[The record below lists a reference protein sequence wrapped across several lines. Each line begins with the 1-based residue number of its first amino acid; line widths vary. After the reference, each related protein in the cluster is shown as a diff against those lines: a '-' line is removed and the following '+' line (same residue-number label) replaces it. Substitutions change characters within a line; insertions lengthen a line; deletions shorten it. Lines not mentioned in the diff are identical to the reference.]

1 MNTEAFTCFCL
12 SCIVIFIFYP
22 ITEQIVGYRFS
33 RLKTFDSYH
42 KDYIIKNIIKSCCL
56 VALCIAS
63 AKYLIPDLRMD
74 VWNTHRIQIFASF
87 YVSNDAVAL
96 VRVEKLPLTTRIH
109 HVITCLFLIYSWNI
123 DFSESSVGRKIF
135 VYTVCS
141 ALAAPVN
148 LYLGMRYLD
157 PKNMESL
164 RIFCKYLYATVIII
178 NWTFFTMT
186 FDTEAETL
194 LYSFVA
200 FWLLVDD
207 IILMKWL
214 WRKP

>member
-22 ITEQIVGYRFS
+22 ITEYIVGYRFS
-33 RLKTFDSYH
+33 RLKTFDAYH
-42 KDYIIKNIIKSCCL
+42 KDYIVKNIIKSCCL
-56 VALCIAS
+56 TALCIAS
-63 AKYLIPDLRMD
+63 AKYLLPDLRMN

-109 HVITCLFLIYSWNI
+109 HVITCLFLLYVWNI
-123 DFSESSVGRKIF
+123 DFQYSTVGHKIF

-157 PKNMESL
+157 PKNMEML
-164 RIFCKYLYATVIII
+164 RIFCKYLYVVTILI
-178 NWTFFTMT
+178 NWTYYLVT
-186 FDTEAETL
+186 FNLETETL
-194 LYSFVA
+194 IYSCLA
-200 FWLLVDD
+200 FWLLLDD
-207 IILMKWL
+207 IILIKWL